1 MEVKMKFGVLILFL
15 ILILSVNNVFAQDF
29 KAKEP
34 VLITCA
40 GQSSDVLMAKILAG
54 KSGLD
59 FKFDKNAKEGILD
72 SVESVII
79 VSGGSIKGMGA
90 AGIDKDQEYK
100 RVSDLIIKAKKLN
113 KKVICVH
120 VGGQSRR
127 GNLSDYFNKL
137 AAENSDMIIVVKEG
151 DSEDNFFSNIAK
163 EKQIPIQ
170 IPEKIINITEIFKKI
185 YGKE

>member
-1 MEVKMKFGVLILFL
+1 MKFSLKILFL
-15 ILILSVNNVFAQDF
+15 IIILFVNNLFAQNF

-54 KSGLD
+54 KAGLN
-59 FKFDKNAKEGILD
+59 FVYEKNATAEQVD
-72 SVESVII
+72 SVESVVI
-79 VSGGSIKGMGA
+79 VPGGSVKGMGA

-100 RVSDLIIKAKKLN
+100 RVNDLISKAKKV
-113 KKVICVH
+113 KKKIICMH

-127 GNLSDYFNKL
+127 GKLSDYFNKL
-137 AAENSDMIIVVKEG
+137 VAENSDMIIVVKEG
-151 DSEDNFFSNIAK
+151 NSEDNYFSNTAK
-163 EKQIPIQ
+163 EKMIPIE
-170 IPEKIINITEIFKKI
+170 IPDKIINITNILKQI

>member
-1 MEVKMKFGVLILFL
+1 MKFGFL
-15 ILILSVNNVFAQDF
+15 IMLISIILTVNNVFAQDF
-29 KAKEP
+29 KVKEP

-54 KSGLD
+54 KAGLD
-59 FKFDKNAKEGILD
+59 FVFDKNANDTKID

-79 VSGGSIKGMGA
+79 VSGGSVKGMGA

-100 RVSDLIIKAKKLN
+100 RVSDLIVKAKKLN

-137 AAENSDMIIVVKEG
+137 AAENSDMIIVVKDG

-163 EKQIPIQ
+163 EKNIPIE

>member
-1 MEVKMKFGVLILFL
+1 MKFGVLILFL

-34 VLITCA
+34 ILITCA

-54 KSGLD
+54 KAGLD
-59 FKFDKNAKEGILD
+59 FVLDKNAVADNVD
-72 SVESVII
+72 SVKSVII
-79 VSGGSIKGMGA
+79 VPGGSVKGMGA
-90 AGIDKDQEYK
+90 AGIDKEQEYK
-100 RVSDLIIKAKKLN
+100 RVEQIIKKTNELKKII
-113 KKVICVH
+113 ICVH

-137 AAENSDMIIVVKEG
+137 VAENSDMIIVVKEG
-151 DSEDNFFSNIAK
+151 NSEDNYFSNIAK
-163 EKQIPIQ
+163 EKNIPIE

>member
-1 MEVKMKFGVLILFL
+1 MKFKILILF
-15 ILILSVNNVFAQDF
+15 ILLLGIANNTLAQDF
-29 KAKEP
+29 SVTEP

-54 KSGLD
+54 KAGLN
-59 FKFDKNAKEGILD
+59 FVYEKNATVEQVD

-79 VSGGSIKGMGA
+79 VPGGSVKGMGA

-100 RVSDLIIKAKKLN
+100 RVNDLISKTKKVK
-113 KKVICVH
+113 KKVICMH

-127 GNLSDYFNKL
+127 GKLSDYFNKL
-137 AAENSDMIIVVKEG
+137 VAENSDMIIVVKEG
-151 DSEDNFFSNIAK
+151 NSEDNYFSNIAN
-163 EKQIPIQ
+163 EKKIPIE
-170 IPEKIINITEIFKKI
+170 IPEKIINITNILKQI